1 MIKGIAGTGSGR
13 GQLNDEDWNLPFGAG
28 LVPYSNTLSAVG
40 DAINYGV
47 IDVGYDWWRGSGYR
61 IAPYIGYSFFL
72 QDMEGY
78 GCRQIANRFSDC
90 VPQIPASVLGIT
102 EDDA

>member
-1 MIKGIAGTGSGR
+1 
-13 GQLNDEDWNLPFGAG
+13 
-28 LVPYSNTLSAVG
+28 VPYSNTLSAVG